1 MDMTSDAGLAS
12 QDTDYTRDI
21 QAVLD
26 ELHQMQQTP
35 RLVTS
40 PEELEALE
48 REIRQGTDRLGSLL
62 VGYHLQQTLDS
73 PALQAEQDLL
83 VSHWPKPLKSD
94 GKVQVRIRTA
104 QGHTVAVWTTYY
116 RRKGQRRAGKR
127 SAGVYA
133 GLVLLGIYDRCTPA
147 LAAEVSLFAAM
158 LGSLQE
164 AQDVLAARG
173 VELDT
178 KTVRTIAYRY
188 AARARLEQQVNNAA
202 FEDSGAGRRVV
213 ISSDG
218 GRMRLREIKRGPK
231 TTKGRRRYTGAWREP
246 KVLIVYVVDAEGKRE
261 ASFAPFIDA
270 TLKGPD
276 AVFALLRSYLQRLE
290 ITQADQVLFIA
301 DGAPWIWKRVPLL
314 VQALGLAVEQVHEL
328 LDFYHAVQHLSQVVA
343 LRKDWSAKARA
354 RWRTQQRR
362 FLLQGQVEQVI
373 AAVQALCRGRHSKAI
388 RTQRNYFIKNQS
400 RMAYAT
406 LIAMKLPIGSGAIES
421 TVRRVVNLRLK
432 GPSLFWC
439 RANAEAILLLR
450 SYYKAGRWN
459 MLKRMATSPLALLEA

>member
-1 MDMTSDAGLAS
+1 MTSDAGLAS

-202 FEDSGAGRRVV
+202 FEDSVAGRRVV

-328 LDFYHAVQHLSQVVA
+328 LDFYHAVQHLGQVAA

-362 FLLQGQVEQVI
+362 LLLQGQVEQVI
-373 AAVQALCRGRHSKAI
+373 IAVRDLCRGRNSKAI
-388 RTQRNYFIKNQS
+388 RKHREYFIKNQS
-400 RMAYAT
+400 RMAYAQ
-406 LIAMKLPIGSGAIES
+406 LMALKLPIGSGAIES

-439 RANAEAILLLR
+439 RASAEAILLLR

-459 MLKRMATSPLALLEA
+459 MLKRMATSHRALLEA